1 MDLATTAVEAVAQA
15 ATAAATAAGSAI
27 GGMTVDLVRSR
38 LSSVDQG
45 EEAVLAVEET
55 PDDPDARSR
64 LREKLSQV
72 LSDDPAFAAYLASVL
87 AQPKPTE
94 PRAIV
99 GSINVD
105 RGSRARGTFVLGNQA
120 VTKIRRGDPGALVA
134 VVAVVIVMALAG
146 YGIARLA
153 TGDDGPPS
161 PDAGHRVTALRD
173 SAMVKAVVPDL
184 HSMPSGWTSSSP
196 ASLTSGTAACDDLGE
211 DQCEGLLSVV
221 EASFDNPYDQSA
233 DFVVA
238 AWASADDAQRF
249 YDRFT
254 QQVKKAS
261 ETTPVAMPAFGDQSL
276 AIERSDGMN
285 KSGEAYVRVGTT
297 VIAVSE
303 GKSEHV
309 HYANYQ
315 LSMLKALTQMVTERA
330 QEAQDGRTPTAVTH
344 GT

>member
-1 MDLATTAVEAVAQA
+1 MTDGMDLATAAVEAVAQT

-27 GGMTVDLVRSR
+27 GGMAVDLVRSR

-45 EEAVLAVEET
+45 EEAVSAVEET

-72 LSDDPAFAAYLASVL
+72 LSEDPAFAAYLASVL
-87 AQPKPTE
+87 APPKPTE
-94 PRAIV
+94 PRTIA

-120 VTKIRRGDPGALVA
+120 VTKIRRGDPWALVA
-134 VVAVVIVMALAG
+134 IVAVVVVMAAAA
-146 YGIARLA
+146 YGIFLLA

-184 HSMPSGWTSSSP
+184 HSMPSGWTVSSP
-196 ASLTSGTAACDDLGE
+196 ASLAPGTAACKGLGV
-211 DQCEGLLSVV
+211 DQCEGILSV
-221 EASFDNPYDQSA
+221 ARAWFDNPYDESA
-233 DFVVA
+233 DFLVT

-249 YDRFT
+249 YDRVT
-254 QQVKKAS
+254 RQVKQVSGA
-261 ETTPVAMPAFGDQSL
+261 TPVAMPAFGDQSI

-285 KSGEAYVRVGTT
+285 KSGLAYVRVGTT
-297 VIAVSE
+297 VVAVE
-303 GKSEHV
+303 QV
-309 HYANYQ
+309 HYVNFR
-315 LSMLKALTQMVTERA
+315 LSALEALTQMVAERA
-330 QEAQDGRTPTAVTH
+330 QEAQDGRTPTAVAHRT
-344 GT
+344 